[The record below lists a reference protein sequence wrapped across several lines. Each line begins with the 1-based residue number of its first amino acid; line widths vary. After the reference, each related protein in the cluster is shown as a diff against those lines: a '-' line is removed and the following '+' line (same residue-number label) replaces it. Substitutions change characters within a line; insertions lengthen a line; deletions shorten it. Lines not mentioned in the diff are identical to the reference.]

1 MTETYVQRNGEKAGR
16 DWQKN
21 PALIGKIHRQE
32 MAATL
37 TEGFLDTGAGP
48 CTLQVLLT
56 LKVAPSG
63 GSWYQPHY
71 TDRTPEA
78 QRGK

>member
-48 CTLQVLLT
+48 CTL
-56 LKVAPSG
+56 
-63 GSWYQPHY
+63 
-71 TDRTPEA
+71 
-78 QRGK
+78 

>member
-1 MTETYVQRNGEKAGR
+1 MTQAGNKEGWGNYDRDICAETWGKKAGR

-21 PALIGKIHRQE
+21 PALMGKIHQQE

-48 CTLQVLLT
+48 CTL
-56 LKVAPSG
+56 
-63 GSWYQPHY
+63 
-71 TDRTPEA
+71 
-78 QRGK
+78 

>member
-1 MTETYVQRNGEKAGR
+1 MTETYVQRNGEVAGR

-21 PALIGKIHRQE
+21 PALMEKINQQE

-48 CTLQVLLT
+48 
-56 LKVAPSG
+56 
-63 GSWYQPHY
+63 Y
-71 TDRTPEA
+71 TP
-78 QRGK
+78 